1 MSAGQHGPAEDQG
14 DKANHSR
21 WLWFDRALCAS
32 LAIYGLAVLLTLL
45 ALPHFFLPA
54 EDAVILHQYS
64 RNLAEQGAI
73 TYYSGGPRA
82 EGATDFAWMALVA
95 GAIRCGIA
103 PPVFTAVINFSTLL
117 LLGLV
122 MLRAAALRVTP
133 TRLLMIAGAAGL
145 VPQMVAAGAGFALLP
160 DALLLAL
167 LVVSFV
173 RQRVTLTAALAL
185 LLCLFRPDG
194 IVFVVPLLV
203 FLLLRPDTRGARAQ
217 RILLAFVLPGL
228 VYFLWR
234 VAYFHALFPLPFTV
248 KSDVHRTLGVLVP
261 HSFTSSLKYLFF
273 DSALLLPLLWRPVPG
288 LRAWIAGHAPRA
300 DTIPLVVSLLAA
312 PTLFYWAMRLDQNV
326 GDRFFFYLPLSAA
339 LLLALNWSTFDDPRR
354 RLILRIGWAAFLVFL
369 LGPLLREFR
378 SFRDYQFRDVQ
389 AIAADLRRLPTR
401 GTLLTTEAGFIT
413 YGSGWVAYD
422 AWGLNTERFAHH
434 LVQPSDVVA
443 LHPDLIV
450 LHPEPQESCLPQPDW
465 LPAYTVR
472 SWPNM
477 TRNLIL
483 GANDAGDYQ
492 LWLISYGSFHY
503 RHRKHW
509 RYGEGDR
516 ECFLV
521 RQSSPRFAGMVAVLA
536 QHGAVGP
543 PQSIVLERAHKDAL
557 GVKRN
562 PAPLHQDLNQ
572 VLEFVPRTP
581 TGS

>member
-1 MSAGQHGPAEDQG
+1 
-14 DKANHSR
+14 
-21 WLWFDRALCAS
+21 
-32 LAIYGLAVLLTLL
+32 
-45 ALPHFFLPA
+45 
-54 EDAVILHQYS
+54 
-64 RNLAEQGAI
+64 
-73 TYYSGGPRA
+73 
-82 EGATDFAWMALVA
+82 
-95 GAIRCGIA
+95 
-103 PPVFTAVINFSTLL
+103 
-117 LLGLV
+117 
-122 MLRAAALRVTP
+122 
-133 TRLLMIAGAAGL
+133 
-145 VPQMVAAGAGFALLP
+145 
-160 DALLLAL
+160 
-167 LVVSFV
+167 
-173 RQRVTLTAALAL
+173 
-185 LLCLFRPDG
+185 LF
-194 IVFVVPLLV
+194 
-203 FLLLRPDTRGARAQ
+203 
-217 RILLAFVLPGL
+217 
-228 VYFLWR
+228 
-234 VAYFHALFPLPFTV
+234 
-248 KSDVHRTLGVLVP
+248 
-261 HSFTSSLKYLFF
+261 
-273 DSALLLPLLWRPVPG
+273 
-288 LRAWIAGHAPRA
+288 
-300 DTIPLVVSLLAA
+300 
-312 PTLFYWAMRLDQNV
+312 
-326 GDRFFFYLPLSAA
+326 
-339 LLLALNWSTFDDPRR
+339 
-354 RLILRIGWAAFLVFL
+354 LRIGWAAFLVFL

-378 SFRDYQFRDVQ
+378 SFRDYQFRDIQ
-389 AIAADLRRLPTR
+389 AIAADLRRLPR

-521 RQSSPRFAGMVAVLA
+521 RQSSPRFAGLVAVLTG
-536 QHGAVGP
+536 HGAVGP

-557 GVKRN
+557 SVRRN

-572 VLEFVPRTP
+572 VLEFLPRTP